1 MKSVIVIGAG
11 HIGAVIAEEL
21 SVTRN
26 YQVTLTD
33 LDKTIS
39 VHLRVG
45 ALPLFLFPTNALK
58 YNLTWSTWVSKKR
71 SLEKSWHGGDIGM
84 QEAWLFSGVT
94 CVSVLSTGRGR
105 LSQTIIKAERLNE
118 LVILPDSFN
127 VVKSFWHLEQVTQCS
142 GSRFRRRKKPF
153 SFLSSY
159 LSNTHF
165 DLLWA
170 NKQVAKSG

>member
-58 YNLTWSTWVSKKR
+58 YNLTWST
-71 SLEKSWHGGDIGM
+71 
-84 QEAWLFSGVT
+84 
-94 CVSVLSTGRGR
+94 
-105 LSQTIIKAERLNE
+105 
-118 LVILPDSFN
+118 
-127 VVKSFWHLEQVTQCS
+127 
-142 GSRFRRRKKPF
+142 
-153 SFLSSY
+153 
-159 LSNTHF
+159 
-165 DLLWA
+165 
-170 NKQVAKSG
+170 